1 MVADKF
7 IKSSQ
12 KEIHETSN
20 LEDLDDLAEH
30 LIILN
35 NQLQHT
41 QKINLYITGFG
52 KFANILENPTTFIV
66 KELQKKMES

>member
-1 MVADKF
+1 
-7 IKSSQ
+7 
-12 KEIHETSN
+12 

-35 NQLQHT
+35 NQLNLSHSQT
-41 QKINLYITGFG
+41 INLYITGFG

-66 KELQKKMES
+66 KELQRKMEAQQVDLKI